1 MKRILSVIL
10 AAGTAIACLAQTEV
24 SPYHPGVTPEGITY
38 FLPRTTLRVVL
49 RVTCT
54 QFTPGEYARYADRF
68 LRLKDVTLEP
78 REEWAI
84 TSATIETFGQAD
96 PTRAYTIRLNPKS
109 AAPLVGLAD
118 DGRLLSV
125 NAAAPAI
132 TEPTQATGPTPVG
145 PTMTLDPADFK
156 TQEILAAGSTLKM
169 AELAA
174 AEIFDIREN
183 RGLLAKGQA
192 DFMPKDGEQLRLM
205 MEGLDKQEQGLL
217 SLFVGTKRTDERT
230 LVVDYVPTAEVTD
243 HLLFRFSRHYG
254 LVDADDLSGRPYYL
268 RIKDLHSL
276 PTVETDPAAA
286 AKNRK
291 TEAEDLRYCVPGKA
305 QVTLYDDSGQALYAV
320 NAMLSQLGRIEHLGG
335 DLFNKRFTTHVLLS
349 PVTGGI
355 QRIDGEP
362 AK

>member
-10 AAGTAIACLAQTEV
+10 AVWTCAACFAQTEV
-24 SPYHPGVTPEGITY
+24 SPYRPGVTPEGITY

-49 RVTCT
+49 RVTRT
-54 QFTPGEYARYADRF
+54 QFTPGEYARYASRF

-96 PTRAYTIRLNPKS
+96 PTKAYTIRLNPKS

-125 NAAAPAI
+125 NATAPTPA
-132 TEPTQATGPTPVG
+132 EPTPAAGPTPVG
-145 PTMTLDPADFK
+145 PTVTLDPADFK

-183 RGLLAKGQA
+183 RSLLAKGQA

-217 SLFVGTKRTDERT
+217 SLFIGTKRTDERT
-230 LVVDYVPTAEVTD
+230 LIVDYVPTGEVDD

-254 LVDADDLSGRPYYL
+254 LVDADDLSGQPYYL

-276 PTVETDPAAA
+276 PAEEADPAA

-291 TEAEDLRYCVPGKA
+291 AEVEDLRYCVPGKA
-305 QVTLYDDSGQALYAV
+305 QVTLYDDAGQALYAV

-335 DLFNKRFTTHVLLS
+335 DLFNKRFTTRVLLS

-362 AK
+362 VK